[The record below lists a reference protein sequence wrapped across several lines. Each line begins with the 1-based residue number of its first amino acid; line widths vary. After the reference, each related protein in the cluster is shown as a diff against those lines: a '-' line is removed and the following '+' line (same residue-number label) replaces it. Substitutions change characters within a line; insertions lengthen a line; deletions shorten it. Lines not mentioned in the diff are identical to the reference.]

1 VTLRGREYE
10 FDYEAVAPAV
20 LGIKER
26 LHSGPELR
34 LAAIVHDARD
44 GVEFSVADPDLD
56 LRLRLD
62 VAHPVG
68 ALALGNKVEVPETL
82 SEPDLDFTRLPG
94 DAASGGQ
101 VEVHGT
107 RRTTSISVRNPRLL
121 DLSAVLRLVP
131 K

>member
-1 VTLRGREYE
+1 MTLTRRE

-34 LAAIVHDARD
+34 LSAIVHDARD
-44 GVEFSVADPDLD
+44 GVEFGVADPGLD

-62 VAHPVG
+62 VSHPVG
-68 ALALGNKVEVPETL
+68 ALALGNKVEVSAML
-82 SEPDLDFTRLPG
+82 SEPDLDFTRLTG

-101 VEVHGT
+101 VEVHCQN
-107 RRTTSISVRNPRLL
+107 TSIALTR
-121 DLSAVLRLVP
+121 
-131 K
+131 